1 MMLPFS
7 GCLKLFMFSRMN
19 LFYKKTKL
27 VLKIYCVFEGLPSIQ
42 ELAECLRPWDL
53 NSWHFGSSQP
63 SSWEVQAPLLV

>member
-1 MMLPFS
+1 MMLSFS

-19 LFYKKTKL
+19 LFYKKNKL

-53 NSWHFGSSQP
+53 NS
-63 SSWEVQAPLLV
+63 